1 VDPGLRVNVVELVRR
16 LRGVLNR
23 VLHPLRRRRALATL
37 RRHRRAGS
45 VLLLCQGNICR
56 SPFAAELLRPWLSGR
71 GVGVDSAGFLGPGRR
86 SPPEAIA
93 AAARY
98 GVDLSAHRSQLL
110 TMPGARA
117 ADLIVVMAPEQR
129 REVCDRFGL
138 SERNV
143 LVLGDLDP
151 GPVENRT
158 IHDPMNQPLAVF
170 EETYAR
176 IERCLRQ
183 LERAID

>member
-1 VDPGLRVNVVELVRR
+1 MLVV
-16 LRGVLNR
+16 
-23 VLHPLRRRRALATL
+23 
-37 RRHRRAGS
+37 
-45 VLLLCQGNICR
+45 CQGNICR
-56 SPFAAELLRPWLSGR
+56 SPFAAELLRPRLSGR
-71 GVGVDSAGFLGPGRR
+71 GVRVDSAGFLGPGCR
-86 SPPEAIA
+86 SPPEAIT

-117 ADLIVVMAPEQR
+117 ADLIVVMAPEQLR
-129 REVCDRFGL
+129 QVCDRFGL

-158 IHDPMNQPLAVF
+158 IRDPINQTLAAF
-170 EETYAR
+170 EESYAR
-176 IERCLRQ
+176 IERCLRE
-183 LERAID
+183 LERVII